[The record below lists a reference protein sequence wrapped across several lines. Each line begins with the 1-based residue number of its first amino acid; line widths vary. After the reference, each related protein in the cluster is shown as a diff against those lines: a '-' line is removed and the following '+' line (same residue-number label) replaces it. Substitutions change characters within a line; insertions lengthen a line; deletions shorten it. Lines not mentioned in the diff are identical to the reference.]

1 MREQGRKIIKVKRE
15 ERGERGEVSEIAASK
30 CLAQTF
36 LNHHISCLIILKCCF
51 KKKKKKP
58 QLLGFL
64 FGWSHFC
71 LLDLGFNCKSY
82 LISFC
87 HKH

>member
-51 KKKKKKP
+51 KTKQNKTKHNFW
-58 QLLGFL
+58 G
-64 FGWSHFC
+64 FC
-71 LLDLGFNCKSY
+71 LVG
-82 LISFC
+82 LIFAC
-87 HKH
+87 WIWVLTVKVI

>member
-51 KKKKKKP
+51 KKKTKNTTFGVFVWLVSF
-58 QLLGFL
+58 LLVGF
-64 FGWSHFC
+64 
-71 LLDLGFNCKSY
+71 GF
-82 LISFC
+82 
-87 HKH
+87 

>member
-51 KKKKKKP
+51 KKKKKKTTTFGVFVWLVSF
-58 QLLGFL
+58 LLVGF
-64 FGWSHFC
+64 
-71 LLDLGFNCKSY
+71 GF
-82 LISFC
+82 
-87 HKH
+87 